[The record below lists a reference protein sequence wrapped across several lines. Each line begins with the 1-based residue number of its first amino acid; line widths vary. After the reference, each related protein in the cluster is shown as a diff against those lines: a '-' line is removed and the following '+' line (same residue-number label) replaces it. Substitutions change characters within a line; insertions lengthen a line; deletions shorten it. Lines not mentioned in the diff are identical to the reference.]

1 MWYFF
6 KLFFVDLI
14 VATSSVDR
22 NEIIELSVPDKLVS
36 DDVETAVSMRIFI
49 SVSDNVSCF
58 LHQIGFRFLHSDSD
72 VFIFIFSFRY
82 YGFWLLAFPLS
93 LRLISEFYMWYFW
106 CFVHYGSWLFAF
118 PIFPV
123 NKFSVS
129 KPIDLL
135 VFYKIII
142 NDEVWWRQFLI
153 YIQELRSIVPVRK
166 KNCYSSFKCNIFK
179 S

>member
-1 MWYFF
+1 MML
-6 KLFFVDLI
+6 KLLWVWEF
-14 VATSSVDR
+14 
-22 NEIIELSVPDKLVS
+22 LSQFLMTCLVSFIRLVS
-36 DDVETAVSMRIFI
+36 DFYIVILM
-49 SVSDNVSCF
+49 F
-58 LHQIGFRFLHSDSD
+58 L
-72 VFIFIFSFRY
+72 FSFFPSGTMVSGY
-82 YGFWLLAFPLS
+82 FAFPLS

-153 YIQELRSIVPVRK
+153 YIQELWSIVPVRK
-166 KNCYSSFKCNIFK
+166 KNCYSSFKYYIFK